1 MAVHVALGAVLFVV
15 VMVVTAAL
23 FVGWVVV
30 NLVRGLFRLVAG
42 PSRPAPPP
50 VHQFD
55 SIICDREHC
64 RAINPAPARFCRR
77 CGSPLEAG
85 ANRRAAV

>member
-1 MAVHVALGAVLFVV
+1 MAVHVAFGAILFVV

-30 NLVRGLFRLVAG
+30 NLVRGVFRLVAG
-42 PSRPAPPP
+42 PPRSAPRPA
-50 VHQFD
+50 VNLD

-77 CGSPLEAG
+77 CGSPLEAN

>member
-1 MAVHVALGAVLFVV
+1 MALHVAFGAILFVV

-42 PSRPAPPP
+42 PSRPVPPA
-50 VHQFD
+50 VHQLD
-55 SIICDREHC
+55 SIVCNREHC
-64 RAINPAPARFCRR
+64 RAINPGQARFCRR
-77 CGSPLEAG
+77 CGGALEAS
-85 ANRRAAV
+85 ADRRAAV